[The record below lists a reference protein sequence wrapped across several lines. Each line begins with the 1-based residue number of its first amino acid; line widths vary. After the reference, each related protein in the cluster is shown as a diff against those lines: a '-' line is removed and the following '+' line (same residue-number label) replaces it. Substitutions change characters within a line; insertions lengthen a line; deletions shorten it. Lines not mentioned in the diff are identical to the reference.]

1 MKDFIRN
8 RVKTTLLENNDN
20 DINIS
25 NYKEWLKTNNKQ
37 IKINEIEVLYKD
49 ILKLNMGNPLAYKQ
63 QRNEIIDFINTEI
76 NQNECFHNAAKSFEF
91 FNKRGY
97 KVSFIL
103 GIMIEN
109 GKKFGHAWNKINGRN
124 YDLTADKNETR
135 LENKYFRLVEL
146 NDINSITNLSVFDP
160 NYDCKNKFTSN
171 GENYDI
177 NGMCSLYP
185 YFMSINQNR

>member
-8 RVKTTLLENNDN
+8 RVKTTLLENNDD

-25 NYKEWLKTNNKQ
+25 NYKKWVMSNNEK
-37 IKINEIEVLYKD
+37 IEINEIGVLYM
-49 ILKLNMGNPLAYKQ
+49 NNPLAYKEQ
-63 QRNEIIDFINTEI
+63 KNEIINFINTKI
-76 NQNECFHNAAKSFEF
+76 NQNECFHNASKSFEF
-91 FNKRGY
+91 FKKKGY
-97 KVSFIL
+97 EVSFIL

-124 YDLTADKNETR
+124 YDLTADKNVTR
-135 LENKYFRLVEL
+135 LENKYFKLVEL

-160 NYDCKNKFTSN
+160 NYDCKNKFTYK

-177 NGMCSLYP
+177 NGLCSLYP